1 MNDRQK
7 EVLLRELKNEEKLR
21 KELLTVYKE
30 AEKQVSEQIAYLEA
44 FGDMQSKIYQLKYQK
59 YLKLQLDK
67 IIDALKSKQYDK
79 LNTYIDESY
88 RTRFIGTLYDI
99 QGQGVPLLF
108 PIDEGQVIDA
118 VMINSKISKGLYDH
132 LQEPFEKLK
141 ETIRREVA
149 RGIAT
154 GQSVPQIATLISKK
168 MTGSYKKP
176 MGQYAYATRIAR
188 TEAHR
193 VAEQAA
199 DDVRR
204 KAIDAGAE
212 IVKEWCSILDLH
224 TRDDHAALNGQIRG
238 IDEPFEIKGQQAQFP
253 GDFGIA
259 RQDINCRCICL
270 QRAKWAVE
278 DSDSNFDLLNAK
290 GYDDFKESFFKL
302 LNKRHKNIY
311 EDKDAI
317 NAYFANLARTNPKFD
332 PKNLQNGYGE
342 NCQRCVP
349 AFEMRCRGFNVE
361 ALPTTGKDDVFIKR
375 PFIMWQTTP
384 KEYVFD
390 LFDTKTLVSEIND
403 QMQRFGKKSRA
414 VVGIYTDAKM
424 GNAHFF
430 VAVEHKGQTL
440 FLDPQR
446 NIFNCEKYFD
456 SIAEK
461 GKEMVAIFRMDN
473 LKPSVI
479 MDQCIKGV

>member
-1 MNDRQK
+1 M
-7 EVLLRELKNEEKLR
+7 
-21 KELLTVYKE
+21 
-30 AEKQVSEQIAYLEA
+30 
-44 FGDMQSKIYQLKYQK
+44 
-59 YLKLQLDK
+59 
-67 IIDALKSKQYDK
+67 
-79 LNTYIDESY
+79 
-88 RTRFIGTLYDI
+88 
-99 QGQGVPLLF
+99 
-108 PIDEGQVIDA
+108 
-118 VMINSKISKGLYDH
+118 
-132 LQEPFEKLK
+132 
-141 ETIRREVA
+141 
-149 RGIAT
+149 
-154 GQSVPQIATLISKK
+154 
-168 MTGSYKKP
+168 
-176 MGQYAYATRIAR
+176 
-188 TEAHR
+188 
-193 VAEQAA
+193 
-199 DDVRR
+199 
-204 KAIDAGAE
+204 
-212 IVKEWCSILDLH
+212 
-224 TRDDHAALNGQIRG
+224 
-238 IDEPFEIKGQQAQFP
+238 
-253 GDFGIA
+253 
-259 RQDINCRCICL
+259 
-270 QRAKWAVE
+270 
-278 DSDSNFDLLNAK
+278 LNAK
-290 GYDDFKESFFKL
+290 GYEDFKESFFKL

-311 EDKDAI
+311 EEKDAI

-342 NCQRCVP
+342 NCQRCVT

-414 VVGIYTDAKM
+414 VVGIFTDAKM

-479 MDQCIKGV
+479 MNQCIKGV